1 MMTLYAVSAASI
13 MFFVGLGIGIIL
25 GRQNGK
31 KFKVCFSYE
40 IQSWRP
46 C

>member
-25 GRQNGK
+25 GRQDGK
-31 KFKVCFSYE
+31 KFKSLF
-40 IQSWRP
+40 
-46 C
+46 